1 MNIGKSLTI
10 FALSAAILTSGCNM
24 GNGPQDL
31 AHVEQDQPHAELVVQ
46 QDQYNPVHEVGK
58 DAIQAETNHA
68 GIGTIAPSEIHESLN
83 HPSVEGNQSAEMGS
97 KTFSA
102 SFTNDSG
109 NASYE
114 VVCTNEG
121 VGDGLAHGNGALTQ
135 LANGIIFQQT
145 GPNRYASDWIQTSN
159 GGHCQIVSQGM
170 TLNQT
175 VHMSSSIQTFAP
187 DFSGALIAQ

>member
-1 MNIGKSLTI
+1 MNIGKTLTI
-10 FALSAAILTSGCNM
+10 FALSAAILTSGCSV
-24 GNGPQDL
+24 GSGPQDL
-31 AHVEQDQPHAELVVQ
+31 AHVDQDQPHAEMVVE
-46 QDQYNPVHEVGK
+46 DHYNPVHEAGK

-68 GIGTIAPSEIHESLN
+68 GIGTIVPGEIHENLN
-83 HPSVEGNQSAEMGS
+83 HPSVEGYRDAEMGTQ
-97 KTFSA
+97 TFSA
-102 SFTNDSG
+102 RFTNDSG

-114 VVCTNEG
+114 VACTNEG
-121 VGDGLAHGNGALTQ
+121 VGDGLANGTGPLTQ

-145 GPNRYASDWIQTSN
+145 GPNKYSSDWIQTSN

-175 VHMSSSIQTFAP
+175 VHMSSSMQSFAP